1 MEIQP
6 IGDFVYVELEREEE
20 NKITLSNGKELWL
33 DTSFDRYVNA
43 RQYGIVKYVSK
54 SIKKRVDD

>member
-33 DTSFDRYVNA
+33 DTSYDRYVNA
-43 RQYGIVKYVSK
+43 RQ
-54 SIKKRVDD
+54 